1 MEQLD
6 NFWESVKKEETSL
19 LATSAG
25 GNVTMRTVSPAYYK
39 DAILI
44 FTSPASMK
52 YQQLKENPNCC
63 IAVGGC
69 FMEAKAQFLGR
80 TMLDE
85 NASYRDVYSAK
96 YTGAFDESE
105 NAAFGG
111 RDADFI
117 LLKPVKVKGWG
128 FDNGAPTGPFEHSF

>member
-1 MEQLD
+1 MGQLE

-25 GNVTMRTVSPAYYK
+25 GNVTMRTVSPAYYE

-44 FTSPASMK
+44 FTSPDSQK

-63 IAVGGC
+63 IAIGGC
-69 FMEAKAQFLGR
+69 FMEATAQFLGC

-85 NASYRDVYSAK
+85 NATCRDVYSVK

-105 NAAFGG
+105 NEAFGG

-117 LLKPVKVKGWG
+117 LLKPINVKGWG
-128 FDNGAPTGPFEHSF
+128 FENGEPTGPFEHVF